1 MNEALFCLK
10 NIDEFDAV
18 YAGVTSG
25 DHDSIQKA
33 IGHTIDILAH
43 FLPKDR
49 DFLIDGEGAVFDS
62 FCLMVALKEVL
73 KDTKLQAIN
82 GESNEH

>member
-1 MNEALFCLK
+1 MNEALFGLK
-10 NIDEFDAV
+10 NMDEFDAV

-43 FLPKDR
+43 LLPKDR
-49 DFLIDGEGAVFDS
+49 DCLIEGEGAVFDS
-62 FCLMVALKEVL
+62 FCLMVALKELL
-73 KDTKLQAIN
+73 KENGLQIAR
-82 GESNEH
+82 GEQ